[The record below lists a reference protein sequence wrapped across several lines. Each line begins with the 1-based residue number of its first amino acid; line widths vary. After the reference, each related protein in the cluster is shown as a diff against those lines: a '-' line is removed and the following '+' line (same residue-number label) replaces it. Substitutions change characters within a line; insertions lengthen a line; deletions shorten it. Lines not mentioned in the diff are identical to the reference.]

1 MRLEEHVLRAAT
13 ATPDAVAVCG
23 PDACLTYR
31 ELNAR
36 ADELAAGLRA
46 LGVDAGDR
54 VVLWLPKSAFGV
66 AVTQA
71 VLRLGA
77 AYVPVDPR
85 VPALRAAALISDC
98 APAAVVTTD
107 GRATDLAGRM
117 ASPPALIVHD
127 DLSRWDSRSAPRP
140 PRPSTPDVDLAYV
153 LYTSGSTGM
162 PKGVCVSH
170 SAAAAFVDW
179 AADEIGVTGGD
190 RLANHAPL
198 QFDLSV
204 FDLYAAFRTGASVH
218 LVPESTPARN
228 LVRFIDDHAITVW
241 YSVPSALTMM
251 MEFGRL
257 LDHDRLPLRTV
268 VFAGETF
275 PVEQLRALRQRW
287 PSLGLYNFYGPTET
301 NVCAFHRVGAIPAD
315 RTTPVPIGTAAA
327 GDEIWAVRPD
337 GTIAEPGEEGEL
349 MVAGPTLMTGYLN
362 AEPLHGPYA
371 TGDVARRLS
380 DGAFEY
386 VGRRDHMVKVRGY
399 RVEPAEIEAALHAH
413 PDVVEATVVVTGS
426 GHRARLRA
434 WVRTRSGRALPLG
447 EVKPFLAQR
456 LAPHL
461 VPDSVR
467 TIDRLPRTANGKV
480 DRRALVE
487 DRTTAGRD
495 GW

>member
-85 VPALRAAALISDC
+85 VPALRTAALIGDC
-98 APAAVVTTD
+98 APAAVVTTA
-107 GRATDLAGRM
+107 GRATDLAGQT
-117 ASPPALIVHD
+117 ALPPVLVGHD
-127 DLSRWDSRSAPRP
+127 DLARWDLAPAPRP
-140 PRPSTPDVDLAYV
+140 PRPSTRDVDLAYV
-153 LYTSGSTGM
+153 LYTSGSTGN

-170 SAAAAFVDW
+170 SAASAFVDW
-179 AADEIGVTGGD
+179 AADEIGLTGGD

-204 FDLYAAFRTGASVH
+204 FDLFAAFRAGGSVH

-251 MEFGRL
+251 IEFGRL

-268 VFAGETF
+268 VFAGEPF
-275 PVEQLRALRQRW
+275 PIEHLRALRQRW
-287 PSLGLYNFYGPTET
+287 PALDLYNFYGPTET

-315 RTTPVPIGTAAA
+315 RTTAVPIGTAAA

-337 GTIAEPGEEGEL
+337 GTITEPGEEGEL

-371 TGDVARRLS
+371 TGDVVRRLS
-380 DGAFEY
+380 DCAFEY

-413 PDVVEATVVVTGS
+413 PDVVEAAVVVTGT

-434 WVRTRSGRALPLG
+434 WVRTRSGHPLPLG

-461 VPDSVR
+461 VPDSIR
-467 TIDRLPRTANGKV
+467 TIDRLPRTPNDKI

-487 DRTTAGRD
+487 NHTTAGRD
-495 GW
+495 GL